1 MEARFDTSNYP
12 KVEDKKDPK
21 YRPLE
26 VGKNNKV
33 LRKMK
38 DESGGKI
45 IVELVTL
52 RSKMYAYKTLGWLV
66 DKKCVVKIDKKCKG
80 TKKCVVKK
88 RITFDDYK
96 KVYETGEIQYR
107 TQQRFVSEKHCV
119 YTQSVRKVAL
129 SANDDKRIQ
138 AGNRTWAYGTSVG
151 IICQDEL
158 EVKAWHPDRVWDW
171 CFDEEQKREVDC
183 S

>member
-1 MEARFDTSNYP
+1 MYMDTDSLVYHIGTEDVYADIADDVVARFDTSNYP
-12 KVEDKKDPK
+12 KVEDNKNPK
-21 YRPLE
+21 YRPLPI
-26 VGKNNKV
+26 GLNKKIIG
-33 LRKMK
+33 KMK
-38 DESGGKI
+38 DELGGKI
-45 IVELVTL
+45 ISEFVAL
-52 RSKMYAYKTLGWLV
+52 RPKMYAYEKLDGGV
-66 DKKCVVKIDKKCKG
+66 DKKCKG

-151 IICQDEL
+151 VICQDEL
-158 EVKAWHPDRVWDW
+158 MIKAWVI
-171 CFDEEQKREVDC
+171 
-183 S
+183 